1 MVRAKASR
9 DGLKIESLDLKYVD
23 ISSLEE
29 ICAYVNQGVGGCRV
43 SEKKK
48 KVQVSY
54 EERGVF
60 EHAHVERP
68 NRTAG
73 RERRLNSGRDTG
85 TNEKI
90 TNRDNGQ
97 KEGRLISAWTQRIV
111 ADLEKSLQRLSGS
124 PMPPEVLPG
133 VLKLNAL
140 REERHLQQSR
150 RHRPQS

>member
-1 MVRAKASR
+1 MRNV
-9 DGLKIESLDLKYVD
+9 
-23 ISSLEE
+23 
-29 ICAYVNQGVGGCRV
+29 AYSNMLTLN
-43 SEKKK
+43 
-48 KVQVSY
+48 
-54 EERGVF
+54 
-60 EHAHVERP
+60 ALVELL
-68 NRTAG
+68 A

>member
-1 MVRAKASR
+1 MSIKQLEAVASAR
-9 DGLKIESLDLKYVD
+9 KRRRFKF
-23 ISSLEE
+23 
-29 ICAYVNQGVGGCRV
+29 
-43 SEKKK
+43 
-48 KVQVSY
+48 SY
-54 EERGVF
+54 EEL
-60 EHAHVERP
+60 AYSNMLTLNALVELL
-68 NRTAG
+68 A

-97 KEGRLISAWTQRIV
+97 KEERSISGWTQRIV